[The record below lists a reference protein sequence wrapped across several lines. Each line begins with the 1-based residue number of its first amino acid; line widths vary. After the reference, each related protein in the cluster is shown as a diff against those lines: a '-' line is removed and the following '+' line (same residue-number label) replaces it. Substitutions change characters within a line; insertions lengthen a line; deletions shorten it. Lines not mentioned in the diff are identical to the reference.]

1 MPKYKNPNQEQLLLI
16 PKMIKNAD
24 EVMKYSINS
33 KKLSPYEINE
43 IIRSSYKM
51 DYKNESLKMIGEDIL
66 SAISKMKNKAIREGR
81 QKENDYNNFRFEGR
95 EKNIKRGNKKK
106 VPTL

>member
-1 MPKYKNPNQEQLLLI
+1 MGL
-16 PKMIKNAD
+16 
-24 EVMKYSINS
+24 S
-33 KKLSPYEINE
+33 KEEFLELMVRNE
-43 IIRSSYKM
+43 FGK
-51 DYKNESLKMIGEDIL
+51 KTTK
-66 SAISKMKNKAIREGR
+66 KNKALREGR

>member
-1 MPKYKNPNQEQLLLI
+1 MGL
-16 PKMIKNAD
+16 
-24 EVMKYSINS
+24 S
-33 KKLSPYEINE
+33 KEEFLELMERAEFGKKVT
-43 IIRSSYKM
+43 R
-51 DYKNESLKMIGEDIL
+51 
-66 SAISKMKNKAIREGR
+66 KNKALREGR